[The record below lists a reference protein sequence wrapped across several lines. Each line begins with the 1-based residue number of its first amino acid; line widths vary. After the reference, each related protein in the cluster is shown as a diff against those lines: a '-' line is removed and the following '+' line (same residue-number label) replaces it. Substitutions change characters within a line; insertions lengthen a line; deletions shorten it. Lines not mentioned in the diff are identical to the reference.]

1 MSRPFFSAER
11 RRSGSLAVFAA
22 ALPLGVA
29 VQQGALALLLAVFAL
44 AAWETGRTPR
54 SPLDRPLTVLAAALL
69 LSTAFCPYPL
79 RSLRSY
85 DRLWVVGA
93 FFAVYHLVRTRR
105 EVERLVTITIA
116 VAAVVAAYG
125 VVQHFTG
132 IDLGRTLLG
141 KAPDVDPSWLGGH
154 GYRTK
159 GLHPSGITYAH
170 NVLFPLTFAT
180 AYALAPGLPPRRRG
194 MLLLAAGL
202 MLLALVFS
210 LTRGV
215 WLAFAVVL
223 LLLGTVRGGYAA
235 LASGL
240 SLAVL
245 LLLLGGV
252 DSGVRAR
259 ARSAFDL
266 PANVGRTQ
274 IWRAN
279 LDMARAR
286 PLLGWGYG
294 NYKTVRQPFYDRY
307 PEADTTAHAHNDFL
321 QTQVDGGLVSLI
333 AFVALFV
340 ALLRRGWR
348 GYRAFGAG
356 DEPARTLTLAMA
368 LAVVGF
374 LVGGL
379 TQYNFGDAEVVIYLW
394 FTAGLLLRLATLAD
408 GRGPQERSEEGARG
422 ARSRRRPA
430 P

>member
-1 MSRPFFSAER
+1 MSRPSSSAER
-11 RRSGSLAVFAA
+11 LGLIVLAVFAA

-29 VQQGALALLLAVFAL
+29 MQQGALALLLALWAVVV
-44 AAWETGRTPR
+44 WQSGRAPR
-54 SPLDRPLTVLAAALL
+54 SPLDWPLAALAAALL
-69 LSTAFCPYPL
+69 LSTALCPYPL

-93 FFAVYHLVRTRR
+93 FFAVYQLVRTRA
-105 EVERLVTITIA
+105 EVERLVALTVC

-125 VVQHFTG
+125 IVQHYTG
-132 IDLGRTLLG
+132 VDLGRTLLG
-141 KAPDVDPSWLGGH
+141 KPPDVDPSWLGGY

-170 NVLFPLTFAT
+170 NLLFPLTFAAVWT
-180 AYALAPGLPPRRRG
+180 LAPGLSAARRG
-194 MLLLAAGL
+194 ALLAAAVL

-215 WLAFAVVL
+215 WLAFVVVL
-223 LLLGTVRGGYAA
+223 LLLGLVRGGWAA
-235 LASGL
+235 LASGAAL
-240 SLAVL
+240 VL
-245 LLLLGGV
+245 LLVLLLGV
-252 DSGVRAR
+252 DPGVRAR

-279 LDMARAR
+279 LDMARER

-294 NYKTVRQPFYDRY
+294 NYKTVRDPFYARY
-307 PEADTTAHAHNDFL
+307 PDADTTAHAHNDFL
-321 QTQVDGGLVSLI
+321 QMQVDGGVVSLI

-340 ALLRRGWR
+340 VLLRRGWR
-348 GYRAFGAG
+348 GYRAFARG
-356 DEPARTLTLAMA
+356 DEPARTLTLATL
-368 LAVVGF
+368 LAIVGF

-394 FTAGLLLRLATLAD
+394 FTAALLLRLATLAD
-408 GRGPQERSEEGARG
+408 
-422 ARSRRRPA
+422 PA
-430 P
+430 A

>member
-1 MSRPFFSAER
+1 VSRPSFSAER
-11 RRSGSLAVFAA
+11 LRLGILAVFAA
-22 ALPLGVA
+22 ALPLGIA
-29 VQQGALALLLAVFAL
+29 LQQGALALLLILWAL
-44 AAWETGRTPR
+44 VVWETGRAPR
-54 SPLDRPLTVLAAALL
+54 SPLDLPLALLALALL
-69 LSTAFCPYPL
+69 LSTAFCPFPL

-93 FFAVYHLVRTRR
+93 FFAVYHLVRSRA
-105 EVERLVTITIA
+105 EAERLVAVTVA

-125 VVQHFTG
+125 IVQHFTG
-132 IDLGRTLLG
+132 IDLVRTLLG
-141 KAPDVDPSWLGGH
+141 KPPDVDPSWLGGQ

-170 NVLFPLTFAT
+170 NLLFPLTFASV
-180 AYALAPGLPPRRRG
+180 YALAPGLSPARRG
-194 MLLLAAGL
+194 ALLGASGL

-223 LLLGTVRGGYAA
+223 LLLGLVRGGWAA
-235 LASGL
+235 IASGTAL
-240 SLAVL
+240 VL
-245 LLLLGGV
+245 LLVLLVGV
-252 DSGVRAR
+252 DPGVRAR

-279 LDMARAR
+279 LDMARER

-307 PEADTTAHAHNDFL
+307 PDADTTAHAHNDFL
-321 QTQVDGGLVSLI
+321 QTQVDGGLVSLA

-340 ALLRRGWR
+340 VLLRGGWH
-348 GYRAFGAG
+348 GYRAFAAH
-356 DEPARTLTLAMA
+356 DEPARTLA
-368 LAVVGF
+368 LAALLAIVGF

-394 FTAGLLLRLATLAD
+394 FTAGLLLRLATLAA
-408 GRGPQERSEEGARG
+408 PGA
-422 ARSRRRPA
+422 
-430 P
+430 